1 MIAFEKKKENTLTKR
16 QSLYQTA
23 ERELI
28 HCKVDV
34 NSEPEQKFLVVT
46 TSVSDVVE
54 I

>member
-1 MIAFEKKKENTLTKR
+1 M
-16 QSLYQTA
+16 YQTA

-28 HCKVDV
+28 LCKEDV